1 MIEFFHAAHFNFLRW
16 KWHFIILSWILILAG
31 VVSLGVKGGPRYGID
46 FKGGTL
52 VYVKFADTPEVDRL
66 RNGLAQQGLTATT
79 IQQYGPAQNN
89 EVIISLEMQGAEEE
103 ALDAGRQAIL
113 DGLKVTYQV
122 PADKISVNNIGTE
135 ALASELLKRDPIGL
149 AGQPTEAA
157 TRYRDIA
164 ERITDFRDKERGGL
178 LRSFEELKGLE
189 GVPPVVVATLEKD
202 GYISPFV
209 VRNVEVVGPKVGRQ
223 LRQQALLATGL
234 ALLGM
239 LIYIGFRFPTQLAHD
254 WLPGKAGLLAAGA
267 RWVLRLVDKQI
278 YGIGATIATL
288 HDVLIT
294 LGFLSILNYE
304 FSLTVVAALLTLVG
318 YSVNDTIVVF
328 DRIRENVRLRRH
340 EPFVDLVNRSLN
352 QTLSRTILTSGLTFL
367 TVLALFFLGGEVL
380 RGFAFTLVVGII
392 VGTYSSIFIASP
404 VVVGWISRAKA
415 GTGAPPSAR
424 IDRMPV
430 EPPKAKEAGRKR
442 R

>member
-1 MIEFFHAAHFNFLRW
+1 MMEFFHAAHFDFLRW

-31 VVSLGVKGGPRYGID
+31 GVSLWVKGGPRYGID

-52 VYVKFADTPEVDRL
+52 VYVKFAEAPELNRL
-66 RNGLAQQGLTATT
+66 RDGLGQQGLTATT

-89 EVIISLEMQGAEEE
+89 EVIISLEQQGAEEE

-113 DGLKVTYQV
+113 SALQVTYQV
-122 PADKISVNNIGTE
+122 PGDKITLNHIGTE
-135 ALASELLKRDPIGL
+135 ALASELLRRDPIGL
-149 AGQPTEAA
+149 SGQPTEAA

-164 ERITDFRDKERGGL
+164 ERITDFRDNKKGGL

-189 GVPPVVVATLEKD
+189 GVPPVVVMTLEKD
-202 GYISPFV
+202 GFISPFV

-239 LIYIGFRFPTQLAHD
+239 LVYIGFRFPTQLAHD
-254 WLPGKAGLLAAGA
+254 WLPGKTGLVAQAA
-267 RWVLRLVDKQI
+267 RWVLRLMDKQI
-278 YGIGATIATL
+278 YGVGATIATL

-340 EPFVDLVNRSLN
+340 EPLVDLVNRSLN

-404 VVVGWISRAKA
+404 VVVGWISRAKT
-415 GTGAPPSAR
+415 GTAASASAR
-424 IDRMPV
+424 MERIPA
-430 EPPKAKEAGRKR
+430 EPPKVREAGRKR